1 MKRGVVV
8 ASLLAVLLAGVSLS
22 EAAVVKKWSF
32 EPAVHYG
39 VVQSDKDMN
48 IGSAT
53 LIGGSLAFSIFPS
66 FQVEVFADSF
76 EAELESSSF
85 DDSEYTNE
93 YRGLRLIGTFRAQ
106 EDVRVMP
113 YIAAG
118 AGYVDT
124 EIDRGG
130 GRRILED
137 DGGYGELGVGVR
149 AFLWKTLNV
158 RGELAL
164 RQSRT
169 LAIPR
174 EQTRE
179 VTQSNIFFTVY
190 LSAFF
195 FGSE

>member
-8 ASLLAVLLAGVSLS
+8 ASLLAVLLAGVSFS
-22 EAAVVKKWSF
+22 DAAVIKKWSF
-32 EPAVHYG
+32 EPAVHFG
-39 VVQSDKDMN
+39 ALQSDKDIN
-48 IGSAT
+48 IASAT
-53 LIGGSLAFSIFPS
+53 IAGGSLALSIFPS

-76 EAELESSSF
+76 EAELDSSPF
-85 DDSEYTNE
+85 DDSNYKND

-118 AGYVDT
+118 AGLVDT
-124 EIDRGG
+124 ELDRGD
-130 GRRILED
+130 GRKIIKD
-137 DGGYGELGVGVR
+137 DGGFGEVGLGAR
-149 AFLWKTLNV
+149 IFLWKTLTL
-158 RGELAL
+158 RGEVSL

-169 LAIPR
+169 KAYPHERIR
-174 EQTRE
+174 D
-179 VTQSNIFFTVY
+179 VTQSNVAFAVY